1 MTQRK
6 FTNELEAA
14 IEHGIDVRGRRIFLH
29 GDVGED
35 SIGTAIRGL
44 YVMSDLSKDPIELFV
59 TSYGGE
65 IDESFAL
72 HDVCRTIK
80 VPVHTVALG
89 KCMSAAPLLVAA
101 GEPGE
106 RYASENTIFML
117 HSASIDLG
125 GSVANIAST
134 AKAEK
139 DRCERMDRLLAI
151 YTSMDYRH
159 WAKFSRGDIDHY
171 FDAEQALAW
180 GLIDHIWSEKS

>member
-72 HDVCRTIK
+72 HDVCRTIT

-89 KCMSAAPLLVAA
+89 KCMSAAPIIVAG
-101 GEPGE
+101 GEQGE
-106 RYASENTIFML
+106 RYASENALFMMHDCTL
-117 HSASIDLG
+117 DEVEGTPAQIE
-125 GSVANIAST
+125 AST
-134 AKAEK
+134 KIAAKQMDLMAE
-139 DRCERMDRLLAI
+139 LLGK
-151 YTSMDYRH
+151 YSTQDKRH
-159 WAKFSRGDIDHY
+159 WKRIFAGKVDRY

-180 GLIDHIWSEKS
+180 GLIDHIWSEK